1 MKHPLKPIL
10 ARTLTKLRARFTNV
24 QTCRRSLRVALAM
37 LSVTLALITVA
48 TSPQN
53 FVDNSVDNVE
63 KSTTSSENTV
73 ESPAQPSVDTVENVD
88 NPVENRQSVDNS
100 HDGERIPHYL
110 PKEVPLPDT
119 QLTTHFA
126 KAEFRCDCAS
136 ANAAQ
141 AGAEAS
147 ADGQAENGQT
157 ADNLSTGAD
166 ANNKQGYCDGFPAT
180 MDSDL
185 LAKLEALRT
194 ALGRS
199 VVITS
204 GLRCATRNAEVGG
217 IPDSR
222 HLTGR
227 AADLYCPG
235 VPYTEV
241 ARLAREQGLWVLEY
255 PEEQYV
261 HVEV

>member
-100 HDGERIPHYL
+100 HDGERIPHNL

-147 ADGQAENGQT
+147 ADGQA
-157 ADNLSTGAD
+157 DIP
-166 ANNKQGYCDGFPAT
+166 CDGYPTT

-194 ALGRS
+194 ALGRP

>member
-10 ARTLTKLRARFTNV
+10 ARTLTKLRARFTNA

-147 ADGQAENGQT
+147 ANGQA
-157 ADNLSTGAD
+157 DNQPS
-166 ANNKQGYCDGFPAT
+166 CDGFPAT

-194 ALGRS
+194 ALGRP